1 MNMILE
7 NYLQKLESDDMI
19 YLTEFELRS
28 LFNGEFAEE
37 KMNAIKDKIKKAI
50 NLKKPLATVQK
61 LMSIIPPNMD
71 PKEIERKISKYFHNF
86 SSLKMKSHKV
96 LKNSL
101 PENISDT
108 LIDAAATV
116 VTLKSCFRKKDEPD
130 NVNVLLNKNLKHMVH
145 SVNSFLDAPPKQTSE
160 GDYEFEVGGEK
171 VAVPKEKS
179 ETYLPDIIMGIVIC
193 VTGATVVAGIIYGV
207 LFLIEAAAA
216 SPWLLFFGKVFF
228 AFIIAAIIV
237 SFIGW
242 VLSFIK
248 KMWKGTEQKRS
259 DDY

>member
-1 MNMILE
+1 
-7 NYLQKLESDDMI
+7 
-19 YLTEFELRS
+19 
-28 LFNGEFAEE
+28 
-37 KMNAIKDKIKKAI
+37 MNAIKDKIKKAI